1 MSIQPIGTYSEQ
13 LCHLT
18 KILDLRC
25 ALPTG
30 NGLKICPHPNFQII
44 PVPLFLLLRSNALSI
59 GQNLRMTHRGTKKRV
74 LFHKLELYET
84 SYLVASSAN
93 NLHVNHHQ
101 SFGEKHFAHVIKI
114 LATRKPKQHYIV
126 TNNNFSLI

>member
-1 MSIQPIGTYSEQ
+1 MIKPSEKRKNLAFVLRFAYWKWIENLSPPQFANYSSSIISS
-13 LCHLT
+13 
-18 KILDLRC
+18 
-25 ALPTG
+25 
-30 NGLKICPHPNFQII
+30 
-44 PVPLFLLLRSNALSI
+44 VRSNALPI
-59 GQNLRMTHRGTKKRV
+59 GQNLRMTNRGTKKRV

-114 LATRKPKQHYIV
+114 LATKRPKQHYIV
-126 TNNNFSLI
+126 TNINFSLI